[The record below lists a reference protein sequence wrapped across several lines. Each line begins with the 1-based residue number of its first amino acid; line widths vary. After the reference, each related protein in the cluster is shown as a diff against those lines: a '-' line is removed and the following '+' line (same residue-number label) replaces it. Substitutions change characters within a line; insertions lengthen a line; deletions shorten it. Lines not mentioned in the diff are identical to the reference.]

1 MPNMRQRM
9 PTIMCVLFSL
19 FMISC
24 ATTPLVGIAKTGPAN
39 LEYKYSDNP
48 EETFGWSGSCYIEP
62 MNHPPKKLVGQP
74 VLFSKRPLYGEAKL
88 GTDKKASFIMVA
100 DESRGT
106 GAGYDTFYIDA
117 NLNLDLRDDPKLMAK
132 PGDPNPYVNFPAVE
146 LTVPCG
152 EDKLPYHVQAKVLAR
167 PEYQRIVLASA
178 AYCEGTLTIDGKPSR
193 IVLLDTDMDGR
204 FDGICKERGRS
215 GDGAIYYGGD
225 VLLMDQ
231 DGDGA
236 LRNDYNESREVYR
249 LGKFLAF
256 GKQLYTIEIDPGG
269 RRLSIEK
276 AETDTGLIVCKADGG
291 SADLVDKAGAI
302 KLNAPVIRVPVGE
315 YRLAECS
322 FESITDDGVKW
333 RICGRGTAKQ
343 KPLTVAKGKK
353 AILEAGPP
361 LQTSISCQ
369 KQGDQREFGLRIEGC
384 GKEVYS
390 AGSFL
395 KNGESTPE
403 PRIKIV
409 DNKGNTVAEGKF
421 EYG

>member
-1 MPNMRQRM
+1 MPNMRQVM
-9 PTIMCVLFSL
+9 PAVACVLFSL
-19 FMISC
+19 LIISC
-24 ATTPLVGIAKTGPAN
+24 ATTPSVGIAKTGTAN

-48 EETFGWSGSCYIEP
+48 EETFGRTGSSYIEP
-62 MNHPPKKLVGQP
+62 MNRAPKKLVGQP
-74 VLFSKRPLYGEAKL
+74 VLFSKRPLYGEVKL
-88 GTDKKASFIMVA
+88 GTNNKSSFFMVA

-117 NLNLDLRDDPKLMAK
+117 NLNLDLRDDPKLTAK
-132 PGDPNPYVNFPAVE
+132 PGDPNPYINFPAVE
-146 LTVPCG
+146 LTVPYG
-152 EDKLPYHVQAKVLAR
+152 ENRLPYHVQAKVLAR
-167 PEYQRIVLASA
+167 PEYQRIVLTSA
-178 AYCEGTLTIDGKPSR
+178 AYCEGALTIDGKPRR
-193 IVLLDTDMDGR
+193 IVLLDTEMNGC
-204 FDGICKERGRS
+204 FDGVYKERGRS

-269 RRLSIEK
+269 RRLSIDK
-276 AETDTGLIVCKADGG
+276 ADTDAGLIVCKAEGA
-291 SADLVDKAGAI
+291 SADLVGKAGAI
-302 KLNAPVIRVPVGE
+302 KLNAPAIRVPTGE
-315 YRLAECS
+315 YRLAGCS
-322 FESITDDGVKW
+322 FEAKADDGVKW

-361 LQTSISCQ
+361 LQASMSCQ

-384 GKEVYS
+384 GKEIYS

-403 PRIKIV
+403 PRIKIA
-409 DNKGNTVAEGKF
+409 DNKGKTVAEGQF